1 MKIQGKKLNKNNLF
15 ALNIFKKLPLIAVVF
30 LFLFGFLDAEA
41 QSSKYGGQ
49 IVLATTSDPRS
60 FNPILA
66 KETSTTAITGIIF
79 EGLTRTNG
87 ETLEIEPN
95 LAKNWEIKQDGLVW
109 IFHLRDDVFWTDA
122 KKFTADDVIFTFNE
136 LIYNPNIP
144 NSSRDI
150 FTIEGKTF
158 QLKKI
163 DDYTVEFTLPVKF
176 APFLRGMSQEILPK
190 HALEKSVKENKFSF
204 TWGTD
209 TIPKDIIGTGPYK
222 LKLYQPGERV
232 VLERNPNY
240 WRISKEGERLPYIQ
254 EIIYLI
260 VQNQDTDLLKFQDGE
275 IDYYGLRGSDYPLLK
290 PEEKSNN
297 FTIYDTG
304 ASFGSNFLVFNQNT
318 SINAKTGKTYED
330 KNKLSWFLDKD
341 FRKAVAHAIDKKKII
356 EILMNGLGYEQD
368 SSMSPSSGYFYNPNV
383 YKYEY
388 NIDEAKRILKQA
400 GFVDRNNDGVIEDKN
415 GNKVE
420 FNLYTN
426 SGSTERIQIAG
437 IIRKDLQSLGMKVN
451 FMALEFNNLVSKLTA
466 TFDWDA
472 IIIGLT
478 GGIEPHFGKNVWDSS
493 GQLHMWYPKEAKPAT
508 EWEKRIDDIFN
519 QGVQEL
525 NDKKRKA
532 LYDEWQVIV
541 SQELPVIYTVLPASI
556 FAVRNKFGNLRPT
569 PFGGAFHN
577 LEEIYIKQEHKK

>member
-1 MKIQGKKLNKNNLF
+1 MKKQDKKQNNNNLTF
-15 ALNIFKKLPLIAVVF
+15 LNNLKKLPFVAVVF
-30 LFLFGFLDAEA
+30 LFIFVCISGFAE
-41 QSSKYGGQ
+41 SDKYGGQ

-60 FNPILA
+60 FNPVLA

-95 LAKNWEIKQDGLVW
+95 LAESWEIRQDGLSWV
-109 IFHLRDDVFWTDA
+109 FRLRNDVFWTDG

-163 DDYTVEFTLPVKF
+163 DDYTVEFILPVKF
-176 APFLRGMSQEILPK
+176 APFLRSMSQEILPK
-190 HALEKSVKENKFSF
+190 HALENAVKQNKFNF

-209 TIPKDIIGTGPYK
+209 TSPKDIIGTGPYQ
-222 LKLYQPGERV
+222 LKEYFPGERI
-232 VLERNPNY
+232 VLEKNPRY
-240 WRISKEGERLPYIQ
+240 WRVSKDDDRLPYI
-254 EIIYLI
+254 EKIIYLI
-260 VQNQDTDLLKFQDGE
+260 VQSQDTDLLKFQDGE

-290 PEEKSNN
+290 PQEKTGN

-304 ASFGSNFLVFNQNT
+304 ASFGSNFLVFNLNT
-318 SINAKTGKTYED
+318 SINPKTGRTYID
-330 KNKLSWFLDKD
+330 KNKLSWFLNID
-341 FRKAVAHAIDKKKII
+341 FRKAVAHAIDKQKII
-356 EILMNGLGYEQD
+356 EILMNGLGYEQN
-368 SSMSPSSGYFYNPNV
+368 SSMSQSSGYFYNPNV
-383 YKYEY
+383 TKYNY
-388 NIDEAKRILKQA
+388 DLDKAKEILKNA
-400 GFVDRNNDGVIEDKN
+400 GFFDRNNDGIIEDKD

-420 FNLYTN
+420 FNLFTN
-426 SGSTERIQIAG
+426 SGSTERIQIAS
-437 IIRKDLQSLGMKVN
+437 IIRKDLQNLGMKVN
-451 FMALEFNNLVSKLTA
+451 FMALEFNNLVSKLTS

-493 GQLHMWYPKEAKPAT
+493 GQLHMWHPKQAKPDT
-508 EWEKRIDDIFN
+508 EWEKRVDGIFN

-525 NDKKRKA
+525 NDKKRKV
-532 LYDEWQVIV
+532 LYDEWQYII
-541 SQELPVIYTVLPASI
+541 SEELPVIYTVLPASI
-556 FAVRNKFGNLRPT
+556 FAVRNKFGNLKPT
-569 PFGGAFHN
+569 PYGGAFHN
-577 LEEIYIKQEHKK
+577 LEEIYIKKECRK